1 MSYESIDDAIKSWAS
16 KHSLSLY
23 TEYKDSEVRSV
34 DVVDHSG
41 KKFQIWID
49 KPTDGIVGV
58 HAWDYKKRRKDW
70 EPAVADLEETL
81 EQAIA
86 QIDEWQDAER

>member
-1 MSYESIDDAIKSWAS
+1 MSYESIDKVIKSWAS
-16 KHSLSLY
+16 KHRLSLY

-49 KPTDGIVGV
+49 KPSDETVGV
-58 HAWDYKKRRKDW
+58 HAWDYKRRRRDW
-70 EPAVADLEETL
+70 EPAVAELGEAL

-86 QIDEWQDAER
+86 QVDEWKRAER